1 MSTEVSTVVIDEVKT
16 EVKTEVNEVSV
27 DPLVQQ
33 LTNMAQ
39 LLEILGKTSKTLT
52 VELKTLTKDVNKLRL
67 SKSKGK
73 RTKRV
78 VDPDAPRKLGAL
90 EKPVDITTELSEFL
104 GFTPGE
110 KMARQMVTQN
120 INKYVKEH
128 DLQNPDNRRYILLDT
143 CDEGR
148 KLGKLL
154 RDPDQPLTFFNIQR
168 YLKVHYP
175 KADPDSPL
183 PPPPSPTPVSVPAS
197 VPASAPAATT
207 GGESEVPKKK
217 VLRKV
222 VKKDS

>member
-39 LLEILGKTSKTLT
+39 LLEILAKTSKTLT
-52 VELKTLTKDVNKLRL
+52 GELKTLTKDVNKLRL
-67 SKSKGK
+67 LKSKGK
-73 RTKRV
+73 RAKRV

-110 KMARQMVTQN
+110 KMARQMVTQT
-120 INKYVKEH
+120 INKYVKAH

-175 KADPDSPL
+175 KAE
-183 PPPPSPTPVSVPAS
+183 PV
-197 VPASAPAATT
+197 SAPAAEPVSAPAAEPVSAPVATT
-207 GGESEVPKKK
+207 GGDSEVPKKK

-222 VKKDS
+222 VKKDA

>member
-1 MSTEVSTVVIDEVKT
+1 
-16 EVKTEVNEVSV
+16 
-27 DPLVQQ
+27 
-33 LTNMAQ
+33 MAQ